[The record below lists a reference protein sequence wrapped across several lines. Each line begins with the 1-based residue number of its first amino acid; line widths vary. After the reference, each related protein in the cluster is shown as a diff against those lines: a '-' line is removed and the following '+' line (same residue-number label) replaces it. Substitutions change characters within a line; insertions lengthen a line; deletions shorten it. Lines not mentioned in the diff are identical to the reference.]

1 MAQITKI
8 YYNKLIRDNIPEK
21 IKAKGQ
27 NCEYRPITDQQEFI
41 QELFKKIS
49 EEADTLSMARSRE
62 EFIKEYCDL
71 IAVLE
76 TIIDELGISHDEIK
90 EARTDNRLHKGKY
103 DKRHFLLWSDD
114 VGYESSDSPQ
124 GIPV

>member
-1 MAQITKI
+1 MGKITRI

-27 NCEYRPITDQQEFI
+27 SCEVRQITDQQEFI
-41 QELFKKIS
+41 QELFKKIA
-49 EEADTLSMARSRE
+49 EEADTLSMVHSRE

-90 EARTDNRLHKGKY
+90 DARADNRLKKGKY
-103 DKRHFLLWSDD
+103 EKRHFLLWSDD
-114 VGYESSDSPQ
+114 VNYESADSPQ
-124 GIPV
+124 GIAI